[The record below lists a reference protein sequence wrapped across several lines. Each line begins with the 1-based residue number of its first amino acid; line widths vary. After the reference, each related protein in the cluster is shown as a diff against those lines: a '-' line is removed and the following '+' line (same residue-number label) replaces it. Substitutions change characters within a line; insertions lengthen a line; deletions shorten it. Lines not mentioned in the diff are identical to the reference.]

1 MNNNKVK
8 EYKIYQVSYN
18 IGQHDLEYRKKNI
31 NKHLAKGIPIKVIM
45 TIKGRANNLY
55 TNPLE
60 KLLEMFDEYK
70 IVNAW
75 GKDSNYYLFINNVK

>member
-1 MNNNKVK
+1 MNKVK

-31 NKHLAKGIPIKVIM
+31 NKHLAKSIPIKVIM
-45 TIKGRANNLY
+45 NLRGRANTLY
-55 TNPLE
+55 TDPLE
-60 KLLEMFDEYK
+60 KLKEMFAEYK

-75 GKDSNYYLFINNVK
+75 GKDNNYYLFINNIK